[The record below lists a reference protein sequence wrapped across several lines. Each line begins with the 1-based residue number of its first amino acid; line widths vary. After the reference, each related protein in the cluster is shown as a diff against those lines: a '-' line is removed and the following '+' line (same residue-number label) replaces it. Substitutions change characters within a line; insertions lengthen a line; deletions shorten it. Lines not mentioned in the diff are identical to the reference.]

1 MANHLIIGLGGTGG
15 KVLRE
20 FRRRLFEEY
29 GERNL
34 ENPKDGEF
42 FEYIYVD
49 SSESDLNERWE
60 AMATNISL
68 GEAQKVNIHSVP
80 SGMLSDLRS
89 HPGLDSFIN
98 ENDVSDMNSKI
109 GQSIT
114 AGIGGQRRRLGRIL
128 LASNLANINNQQ
140 NFEHAIRA
148 AVGRL
153 QQKSGQAK
161 VTFHICAGL
170 AGGTGSGTVVDAI
183 CLLRK
188 WFPYDNQSHSNKILL
203 LLYVPESTMVDAKH
217 DAGYYQAN
225 GYAALQ
231 EINALALGQYK
242 PFDIT
247 GQLTTT
253 GQHSRISAGFE
264 AAYVYSN
271 ISESGCVKDLQKRL
285 PTDVAEFL
293 FQSISISGGQ
303 LQRLKDCENNPPIP
317 ENDQSG
323 KPAHSC
329 QFMTFGVLR
338 IEYPE
343 VEIRQFATYSFAL
356 QAIRGLLYNHWVNG
370 LGYDVLAN
378 NQVGL
383 TYSSTVR
390 DPGTLQRLKLTDE
403 YLTLSLPISEDDTSN
418 WQSIKSTWGKY
429 SDSAVG
435 SVKNSPE
442 RKEWPTKLSSLMR
455 EFYENKYRSMGVRK
469 FYEVQNDNLEAYASL
484 VCQHIESELFKDWMA
499 GTRSVLEVAKF
510 VEELTSACQER
521 VEKYDEIVSKEL
533 SEGQSSANCASQI
546 NQQFNNVGFFG
557 NKLSKPQR
565 LIHQYKDE
573 LEKQYRHKTMACAMQ
588 YAKALM
594 MKVVNK
600 LNTLQ
605 TTLKELNDQ
614 FVEIV
619 ENAKTEVASRC
630 SVNIP
635 QDGIIRC
642 YNPEYIRQ
650 IIKQFEQTK
659 KYQELSLAGIRDK
672 IVDMIGND
680 GHETFSLM
688 KQKIDSQSAVGI
700 ILGQCERVA
709 VSAMTD
715 YGSANPTDRLINVNI
730 LEKLRTSFTKQEDK
744 EDFVKKV
751 LAGAQ
756 CNFQF
761 ESKQSATVSTPM
773 PNMVQLRIPDAVGD
787 ADAKFRADIIAEFG
801 KQFAGFNA
809 INDVALCDKNNR
821 IVVVCAWSN
830 MPLRVMKNTAILKEK
845 YDGLVSPN
853 NRNGDGAFNRMLLHT
868 ENFKAN
874 TLPQLFNLTS
884 DEIKKMAFEP
894 LLLAFAL
901 DLLPQQNDPMLG
913 QNVYT
918 LQEQTPTGIIPHS
931 LGINFAKCWKTLEG
945 SHRMTQMLTDQVN
958 HEMAT
963 KVITMPQKSE
973 VVSKIKEVMQAHILT
988 SLCDNNPLNP
998 DWVYYNHEAAI
1009 IIKNRLS

>member
-20 FRRRLFEEY
+20 FRRRVFEEY

-34 ENPKDGEF
+34 ENPKNGEY
-42 FEYIYVD
+42 FEYVYVD

-89 HPGLDSFIN
+89 YPGLDSFVN
-98 ENDVSDMNSKI
+98 EQEVSEMNSKI

-128 LASNLANINNQQ
+128 LASNLASISNQQ

-153 QQKSGQAK
+153 HQKSGQAK

-170 AGGTGSGTVVDAI
+170 AGGTGSGTVVDTI

-188 WFPYDNQSHSNKILL
+188 WFPYDIQTHSNKILL
-203 LLYVPESTMVDAKH
+203 LLYVPESTMVDARH

-247 GQLTTT
+247 GQLTAT
-253 GQHSRISAGFE
+253 GQHGRITAGFE

-271 ISESGCVKDLQKRL
+271 ISESGNVKDLQKRL

-293 FQSISISGGQ
+293 FQSISMSGGQ
-303 LQRLKDCENNPPIP
+303 LQRLTDCENNPPTP

-323 KPAHSC
+323 NPAHSC

-338 IEYPE
+338 VEYPE

-356 QAIRGLLYNHWVNG
+356 QAVRELLYNHWVNG

-383 TYSSTVR
+383 TYSSDVR
-390 DPGTLQRLKLTDE
+390 EPGTLQRLKLTDD
-403 YLTLSLPISEDDTSN
+403 YLTLSLPISEEGTSN
-418 WQSIKSTWGKY
+418 WQSIKNTWGKY
-429 SDSAVG
+429 SESSVG
-435 SVKNSPE
+435 SVE
-442 RKEWPTKLSSLMR
+442 RFPNQKAWPTKLSAMMR
-455 EFYENKYRSMGVRK
+455 DFYENNFRSIGVRR
-469 FYEVQNDNLEAYASL
+469 FYEVQNANLEAYASL
-484 VCQHIESELFKDWMA
+484 VCQHIENELFKEWVA
-499 GTRSVLEVAKF
+499 GTRSVLEVARF

-521 VEKYDEIVSKEL
+521 VEKYDEIVAHEL
-533 SEGQSSANCASQI
+533 SEGQRSANSASVI
-546 NQQFNNVGFFG
+546 NAKFNDIGFIG
-557 NKLSKPQR
+557 NKVLSKPQK

-573 LEKQYRHKTMACAMQ
+573 LEKQYRHETMACAMQ
-588 YAKALM
+588 YAKDLM
-594 MKVVNK
+594 MRIVNK
-600 LNTLQ
+600 LTTLQ
-605 TTLKELNDQ
+605 NTLKEVNDQ

-619 ENAKTEVASRC
+619 ENAKKEVASRC

-635 QDGIIRC
+635 QDGIVRY
-642 YNPEYIRQ
+642 YNPATIRQ

-659 KYQELSLAGIRDK
+659 KYQDLSLAGIRSEM
-672 IVDMIGND
+672 VSMIGND

-688 KQKIDSQSAVGI
+688 KNKIDSQSAVGI
-700 ILGQCERVA
+700 ILNQCERVA
-709 VSAMTD
+709 VSAMVD
-715 YGSANPTDRLINVNI
+715 YGNANPTDRLIDVNI
-730 LEKLRTSFTKQEDK
+730 LEKLRTSFTKQEDM
-744 EDFVKKV
+744 ENFVKDV
-751 LAGAQ
+751 LAGAK

-761 ESKQSATVSTPM
+761 ENTQSATVYTPM
-773 PNMVQLRIPDAVGD
+773 PHMVQLRIPDAVGGVD
-787 ADAKFRADIIAEFG
+787 VKFRNDIIAEFG
-801 KQFAGFNA
+801 RQFAGFNA
-809 INDVALCDKNNR
+809 TNDVALCDKNNR

-845 YDGLVSPN
+845 YDNLVSPN
-853 NRNGDGAFNRMLLHT
+853 NQNGAFNRMLLHT
-868 ENFKAN
+868 ESFQPNSQ
-874 TLPQLFNLTS
+874 PQLFNLTPV
-884 DEIKKMAFEP
+884 EVKKMAFEP

-901 DLLPQQNDPMLG
+901 DILPQQNDPMLG
-913 QNVYT
+913 LSVYT
-918 LQEQTPTGIIPHS
+918 IQEQTATGVIPHS
-931 LGINFAKCWKTLEG
+931 LGINFARCWKTLEG
-945 SHRMTQMLTDQVN
+945 SHRMTRMLIDRVN
-958 HEMAT
+958 QEMASR
-963 KVITMPQKSE
+963 VITMPQKNE
-973 VVSKIKEVMQAHILT
+973 IASKIREVMQAHILT

-998 DWVYYNHEAAI
+998 DWAYYNQEAANVI
-1009 IIKNRLS
+1009 SNRLS